1 MRDQHE
7 RAHVC
12 LECLSN
18 ILSGR
23 EARAIERKRERERVR
38 ETGRDREKRERERE
52 CNKTAGRTEALLK
65 TTIFPDSKK
74 PD

>member
-1 MRDQHE
+1 MRDQNE

-23 EARAIERKRERERVR
+23 KA
-38 ETGRDREKRERERE
+38 RERERE
-52 CNKTAGRTEALLK
+52 TERDERERERESNKTAGRTEALLE
-65 TTIFPDSKK
+65 TTLFPDSKET
-74 PD
+74 

>member
-1 MRDQHE
+1 MRDQKE

-23 EARAIERKRERERVR
+23 EARAIERKRESE
-38 ETGRDREKRERERE
+38 RDRERQRVMIERERERV
-52 CNKTAGRTEALLK
+52 CNKTAGRTEALLE

>member
-1 MRDQHE
+1 MRDQNE

-23 EARAIERKRERERVR
+23 EARAIERKRESE
-38 ETGRDREKRERERE
+38 RDRERQRGMRERERD
-52 CNKTAGRTEALLK
+52 KTAGRTEALLK
-65 TTIFPDSKK
+65 TTMFPDSKK
-74 PD
+74 T

>member
-1 MRDQHE
+1 MRDQNE

-23 EARAIERKRERERVR
+23 EARAIERKRGSE
-38 ETGRDREKRERERE
+38 RDRERQRGMRDEERERE
-52 CNKTAGRTEALLK
+52 CNKTAGRTEALLE
-65 TTIFPDSKK
+65 TTLFPDSKET
-74 PD
+74 